1 MPSSKH
7 LSAAVALTALIPS
20 ALGATFDGSR
30 YLWYDT
36 PGTRF
41 NASLPVGNGRLGGT
55 LYCLPTE
62 IITWNENSV
71 WSGTFQDRVNP
82 RSLDSFPKVR
92 ELLVD
97 GNVTQAGK
105 LALSDMTGSSID
117 PREYQVLSNL
127 YVDLGQ
133 RGDATNLQRY
143 LDTIEGYTACEYE
156 FDGVKYK

>member
-1 MPSSKH
+1 MPTHTH
-7 LSAAVALTALIPS
+7 LGAAITLLSLIPRIH
-20 ALGATFDGSR
+20 GASFDGSR

-41 NASLPVGNGRLGGT
+41 NASLPIGNGRLGGT

-62 IITWNENSV
+62 IITWNEDSV

-82 RSLDSFPKVR
+82 NALESFPKVR
-92 ELLVD
+92 DLLVD
-97 GNVTQAGK
+97 GDISGAGD

-127 YVDLGQ
+127 YVDMGQ
-133 RGDATNLQRY
+133 GEDATDLVRY
-143 LDTIEGYTACEYE
+143 LDTIEGHTACEYQY
-156 FDGVKYK
+156 DGVGYK

>member
-1 MPSSKH
+1 MLSPKD
-7 LSAAVALTALIPS
+7 LSATVALTALIS
-20 ALGATFDGSR
+20 GSLAATFDGSR

-62 IITWNENSV
+62 IITWNEDSV
-71 WSGTFQDRVNP
+71 WSGTFLDRVNP
-82 RSLDSFPKVR
+82 RSLESFPKVR
-92 ELLVD
+92 DLLVD
-97 GNVTQAGK
+97 GNVTQARK

-143 LDTIEGYTACEYE
+143 LDTIEGYTACDYDY
-156 FDGVKYK
+156 DGVKFK